1 MKIKR
6 IGISI
11 FAVLIFVI
19 LKFGFWDHLTVE
31 QCVRDKVS
39 VLRHQIIP
47 LGQNDEDVFVFVQ
60 VRCTIINF

>member
-39 VLRHQIIP
+39 VPGFRHQII
-47 LGQNDEDVFVFVQ
+47 QNDEDVFVFVQ

>member
-1 MKIKR
+1 MTIKR

-11 FAVLIFVI
+11 FAILIFVI

-31 QCVRDKVS
+31 QCVKDKVS
-39 VLRHQIIP
+39 VPIIP

-60 VRCTIINF
+60 VRCTIIYF

>member
-1 MKIKR
+1 MTIKR

-11 FAVLIFVI
+11 FAILIFVI

-31 QCVRDKVS
+31 QCVKDKVS
-39 VLRHQIIP
+39 VPIIP

>member
-1 MKIKR
+1 MTIKR

-11 FAVLIFVI
+11 FAILIFVI

-31 QCVRDKVS
+31 QCVKDKVS
-39 VLRHQIIP
+39 VRHQIIP